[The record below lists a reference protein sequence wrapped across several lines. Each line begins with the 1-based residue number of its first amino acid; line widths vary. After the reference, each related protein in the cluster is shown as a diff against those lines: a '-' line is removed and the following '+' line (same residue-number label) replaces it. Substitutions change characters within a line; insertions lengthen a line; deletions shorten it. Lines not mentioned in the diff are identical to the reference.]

1 VRLGETTP
9 EEVMRVTK
17 DQTMFGDG
25 KKLTLDKEKE
35 DIDVISEAEAKPK
48 LVVAKH

>member
-1 VRLGETTP
+1 
-9 EEVMRVTK
+9 
-17 DQTMFGDG
+17 MFGDG
-25 KKLTLDKEKE
+25 KKLTITQDKP